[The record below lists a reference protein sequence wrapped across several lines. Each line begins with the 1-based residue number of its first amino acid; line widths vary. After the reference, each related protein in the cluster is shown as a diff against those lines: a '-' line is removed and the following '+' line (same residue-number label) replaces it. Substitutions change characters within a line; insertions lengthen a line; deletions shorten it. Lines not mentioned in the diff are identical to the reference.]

1 MFRLTNMLLSGR
13 SIAAGLVLAALS
25 LQCSPLRQA
34 GAGVTPVSEAS
45 AVTSVSGVSEGEGTV
60 SSAYAGA
67 QGSPSAQAYVSGTA
81 TACGASAGAPAH
93 GAGDSSIAGAGTGL
107 SACVAPPF
115 IRRGDRVALIA
126 PSYYASEDKVQSA
139 LDTLGSW
146 GLVPV
151 LGPNVGQKHLSS
163 YAGTLPQRLGDLR
176 WALHDPDIKAI
187 FCVRGG
193 YGTIHMVSGLTPADF
208 SDTPKWLVGYSD
220 ITTLLSMSVRAGVMG
235 IHGPMG
241 TSFAGKDADTWSGER
256 LRELMFGVVP
266 KYVLP
271 AHPQD
276 VYGSAEGVLV
286 GGNMC
291 TLVPLLGSR
300 ADALACG
307 DFILFVEEVG
317 ESLHN
322 LDRLLNTMLLGG
334 ALDRCKGV
342 ILGQFT
348 DCRDDLGCGG
358 AETLFRSYLEPLGI
372 PVCCAFPAGHD
383 TPNLPLIMGAPVRLS
398 VSPGGSTLEFLLDA
412 PTCTVT
418 PDGR

>member
-1 MFRLTNMLLSGR
+1 MHLSGR

-45 AVTSVSGVSEGEGTV
+45 AGTSVSGVSEGEGTV

-67 QGSPSAQAYVSGTA
+67 QDSPSAQAYVSRTA
-81 TACGASAGAPAH
+81 TACGASAGTPAS
-93 GAGDSSIAGAGTGL
+93 GAVDSSIAGAGTGL

-126 PSYYASEDKVQSA
+126 PSYYASADKVQSA

-256 LRELMFGVVP
+256 LRELMFGVIP

-398 VSPGGSTLEFLLDA
+398 VSPGGSTLEFLLDS
-412 PTCTVT
+412 PTCIVT